1 MTKNGWK
8 CQQQLDLA
16 DRLREIREDLVG
28 ESGGQL
34 LADAL
39 DIPLQTWLN
48 YESGVMVPVKVVLQ
62 VIVMAR
68 ISHDWLLTGQGAKF
82 GHGNQQYAPSPGEP

>member
-1 MTKNGWK
+1 MTRNERK
-8 CQQQLDLA
+8 CQQQLELA

-28 ESGGQL
+28 ECGGQL

-39 DIPLQTWLN
+39 EIPLETWQN
-48 YESGVMVPVKVVLQ
+48 YESGDMVPVKVVLQ
-62 VIVMAR
+62 LLVMAR

-82 GHGNQQYAPSPGEP
+82 DQKSQQYAAGPGEP